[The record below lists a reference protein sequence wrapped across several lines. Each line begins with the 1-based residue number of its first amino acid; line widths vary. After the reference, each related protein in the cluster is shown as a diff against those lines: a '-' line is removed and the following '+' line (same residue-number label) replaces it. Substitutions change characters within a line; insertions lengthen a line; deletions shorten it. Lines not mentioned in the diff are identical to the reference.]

1 MLEKYYNQKIRYK
14 DYVILIKCGSFYEA
28 FEKDA
33 LIINTLLKYKI
44 KKFSKTFKS
53 GFPTLKLN
61 VILKILE
68 ENHLNYVV
76 LDEIEMIKK
85 EFDDNKYQNFNFDID
100 RIMLNYIKID
110 KIMNYLN
117 DNILNERITD
127 ILEKMEELLWRII
140 W

>member
-14 DYVILIKCGSFYEA
+14 DYVILIKCGSFYET

-127 ILEKMEELLWRII
+127 ILEKMEELL
-140 W
+140 

>member
-85 EFDDNKYQNFNFDID
+85 GFDDNKYQNFNFDID

-127 ILEKMEELLWRII
+127 ILEKMEELL
-140 W
+140 

>member
-100 RIMLNYIKID
+100 RIMLNYIKIN

-127 ILEKMEELLWRII
+127 ILEKMEELL
-140 W
+140 

>member
-127 ILEKMEELLWRII
+127 ILEKMEELL
-140 W
+140 

>member
-33 LIINTLLKYKI
+33 FIINTLLKYKI

-127 ILEKMEELLWRII
+127 ILEKMEELL
-140 W
+140 

>member
-110 KIMNYLN
+110 KTMNYLN

-127 ILEKMEELLWRII
+127 ILEKMEELL
-140 W
+140 

>member
-14 DYVILIKCGSFYEA
+14 DYVILIKCGSFYES